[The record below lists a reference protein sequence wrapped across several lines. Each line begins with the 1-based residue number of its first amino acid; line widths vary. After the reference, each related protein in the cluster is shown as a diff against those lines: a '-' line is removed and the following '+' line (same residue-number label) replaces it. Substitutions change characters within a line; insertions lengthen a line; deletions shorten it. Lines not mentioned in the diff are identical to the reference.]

1 MISKQELNPN
11 NCKLSPEQE
20 VNFEQLYLVMN
31 EIRSYYGKPMIVTSG
46 VRSWNSHVDIYVRNG
61 AIEFNPID
69 GSIKVRRGRK
79 FPTKSAHLDGAACD
93 ISDPQ
98 GLLAG
103 WCKANLD
110 FLAELGVYVEDPSVT
125 KGWCH
130 FQVYSPSSGNRIFIP

>member
-1 MISKQELNPN
+1 MITRAELNPK

-31 EIRSYYGKPMIVTSG
+31 EIRSFYGKPMIVTSG

-61 AIEFNPID
+61 AIEFD
-69 GSIKVRRGRK
+69 EHGKIKVRRGRK
-79 FPTKSAHLDGAACD
+79 FPTQSAHLDGAACD

-110 FLAELGVYVEDPSVT
+110 FLEQLGVYIEDPSVT
-125 KGWCH
+125 KGWLH
-130 FQVYSPSSGNRIFIP
+130 FQVWMPGSGNRIFMP